1 MRHLIMQSS
10 FVQKLMGYDFN
21 CFLFTLNF
29 IEKIHNYEITL
40 DEAKNNQTEYK
51 MLINKLNNNYNPRSP
66 KKPKEK
72 NNVLE
77 FARKLLDTRKYII
90 AFFEKGTFLYNGT
103 AFETKEEKSEE

>member
-10 FVQKLMGYDFN
+10 FVQKLMEYDFN
-21 CFLFTLNF
+21 CFLFTLKF

-51 MLINKLNNNYNPRSP
+51 MLINKLNNDYNPRSP
-66 KKPKEK
+66 KKPTEK

-77 FARKLLDTRKYII
+77 FARKLLDARKYII
-90 AFFEKGTFLYNGT
+90 AVFEKETFLYNGT